1 VYQKVT
7 YLVKKMVLQEYLVIT
22 LSLKINQRLTILVQ
36 QLLSQQQL
44 SNQLGKLNYKT
55 YLIMSNKNGETR
67 LWQKVKKGLT
77 DCFLT
82 RIESST
88 INGIPDIHA
97 VMSNE
102 VFWIELKSDSLSY
115 PKLNKW
121 QIVWI
126 NKYILAG
133 GKIIILG
140 ETPLKRTLKL
150 YRPVSVFTDPR
161 SLVPFA
167 SFSFPLQWP
176 LVQRRMLTELGSCP
190 DAA

>member
-1 VYQKVT
+1 
-7 YLVKKMVLQEYLVIT
+7 
-22 LSLKINQRLTILVQ
+22 
-36 QLLSQQQL
+36 
-44 SNQLGKLNYKT
+44 
-55 YLIMSNKNGETR
+55 MSNKNRESL
-67 LWQKVKKGLT
+67 LWQKVKKNFSQ
-77 DCFLT
+77 CFLT

-88 INGIPDIHA
+88 INGIPDIHG
-97 VMSNE
+97 VSGGK

-133 GKIIILG
+133 GKVIIFK
-140 ETPLKRTLKL
+140 ETPLQRLLKL

-167 SFSFPLQWP
+167 SFSFPLDWP
-176 LVQRRMLTELGSCP
+176 ILQRRMLVELGSP
-190 DAA
+190 PEAA

>member
-1 VYQKVT
+1 MT
-7 YLVKKMVLQEYLVIT
+7 T
-22 LSLKINQRLTILVQ
+22 
-36 QLLSQQQL
+36 
-44 SNQLGKLNYKT
+44 
-55 YLIMSNKNGETR
+55 NKNAESR
-67 LWQKVKKGLT
+67 LWQKVKNGLT

-97 VMSNE
+97 VMKNE
-102 VFWIELKSDSLSY
+102 VFWIELKSDSLSF

-126 NKYILAG
+126 NKYIMAG
-133 GKIIILG
+133 GKVIILK
-140 ETPLKRTLKL
+140 ETLLKKSLKL

-167 SFSFPLQWP
+167 SFSFPLDWP
-176 LVQRRMLTELGSCP
+176 LVQRRMLTELARQP

>member
-1 VYQKVT
+1 
-7 YLVKKMVLQEYLVIT
+7 
-22 LSLKINQRLTILVQ
+22 
-36 QLLSQQQL
+36 
-44 SNQLGKLNYKT
+44 
-55 YLIMSNKNGETR
+55 MSNKNGETR
-67 LWQKVKKGLT
+67 LWQGLT

-88 INGIPDIHA
+88 INGIPDVHA
-97 VMSNE
+97 VMGNE

-126 NKYILAG
+126 NKYIKAG
-133 GKIIILG
+133 GKVIILD
-140 ETPLKRTLKL
+140 ETLLQKTLKL
-150 YRPVSVFTDPR
+150 YRPVSVFTDAR

-176 LVQRRMLTELGSCP
+176 MVQRRMLTELGSPP

>member
-1 VYQKVT
+1 MT
-7 YLVKKMVLQEYLVIT
+7 T
-22 LSLKINQRLTILVQ
+22 S
-36 QLLSQQQL
+36 
-44 SNQLGKLNYKT
+44 
-55 YLIMSNKNGETR
+55 KNAESR

-97 VMSNE
+97 VMKNE

-126 NKYILAG
+126 NKYIMAG
-133 GKIIILG
+133 GKVIILK
-140 ETPLKRTLKL
+140 ETPLQRLLKL

-167 SFSFPLQWP
+167 SFSFPFQWP
-176 LVQRRMLTELGSCP
+176 MVQRRLLVELAAG
-190 DAA
+190 DAAA

>member
-1 VYQKVT
+1 MT
-7 YLVKKMVLQEYLVIT
+7 
-22 LSLKINQRLTILVQ
+22 
-36 QLLSQQQL
+36 
-44 SNQLGKLNYKT
+44 
-55 YLIMSNKNGETR
+55 NKNGETR

-77 DCFLT
+77 NCFLT
-82 RIESST
+82 RVESST

-97 VMSNE
+97 VMCNE

-126 NKYILAG
+126 NRYINAG
-133 GKIIILG
+133 GKVIILK
-140 ETPLKRTLKL
+140 ETLLEKSLKL
-150 YRPVSVFTDPR
+150 YRPVSVFTDAR

-176 LVQRRMLTELGSCP
+176 LVQRRMVTELGSP
-190 DAA
+190 SEAA

>member
-1 VYQKVT
+1 
-7 YLVKKMVLQEYLVIT
+7 MIT
-22 LSLKINQRLTILVQ
+22 SKNPE
-36 QLLSQQQL
+36 
-44 SNQLGKLNYKT
+44 SN
-55 YLIMSNKNGETR
+55 

-88 INGIPDIHA
+88 INGIPDVHA
-97 VMSNE
+97 VVSCN
-102 VFWIELKSDSLSY
+102 VFWIELKSDSLSF

-126 NKYILAG
+126 NRYIMSG
-133 GKIIILG
+133 GKVIIFK
-140 ETPLKRTLKL
+140 ETPLQRSLKL

-167 SFSFPLQWP
+167 SFSFPLDWP
-176 LVQRRMLTELGSCP
+176 LVQRRMLTELGSQP

>member
-1 VYQKVT
+1 
-7 YLVKKMVLQEYLVIT
+7 
-22 LSLKINQRLTILVQ
+22 
-36 QLLSQQQL
+36 
-44 SNQLGKLNYKT
+44 
-55 YLIMSNKNGETR
+55 MSNKNGETR

-97 VMSNE
+97 VTDSQ

-126 NKYILAG
+126 NKYIMAG
-133 GKIIILG
+133 GKVIILK
-140 ETPLKRTLKL
+140 ETLLQKSLKL
-150 YRPVSVFTDPR
+150 YRPVSVFTDAR
-161 SLVPFA
+161 SLIPFA

-176 LVQRRMLTELGSCP
+176 TVQQRILQELALPP